1 MVAPEMVAPIIAPLA
16 LTERT
21 SAVVAPLFPLASLIV
36 PSGEDGTDRVKLL
49 VAEKIDRMSAFVQQE
64 AERYGFDYFE
74 LDGDFTGGI
83 ERAYG

>member
-1 MVAPEMVAPIIAPLA
+1 MSVEELMVAPEMVAPVIAPLA

-49 VAEKIDRMSAFVQQE
+49 VAVADWPIWT
-64 AERYGFDYFE
+64 E
-74 LDGDFTGGI
+74 LALRRLMVFLPT
-83 ERAYG
+83 R